1 MSYYIN
7 PNAILDN
14 SIKQSSLPVK
24 VQEKVDLYHIN
35 KQKPPIVGRVISVNS
50 EEGSKYYFA
59 KHEILV
65 KNKNSK
71 TGKTTGFVRLDIP
84 DVSNRMFI
92 IPKKDTPLYRSLIE
106 VLTKIYEIT
115 THTYSPTNEELSIL
129 EQCIQ
134 PITNGNFSYI
144 ETRSPYVKI
153 INGTV
158 VYDKKIHLLN
168 PNNYLQYNYSD
179 SDAPLSFRDLVFDS
193 KVKIYKY
200 RRDNTPSKQLE
211 KICKWS
217 HKSFREHRITTKTR
231 TYKWKYKYRKFQVS
245 SSVFSPT
252 QPGFYKICPIYKGKI
267 IKNNPLY
274 IQYFRGTF
282 HGIGVYDAFYLNKK
296 PKYTIKYIR

>member
-35 KQKPPIVGRVISVNS
+35 KQKPVIVGRAISVNS

-59 KHEILV
+59 KHKILV
-65 KNKNSK
+65 KRKSSE
-71 TGKTTGFVRLDIP
+71 TGQGTGFVVLEMP
-84 DVSNRMFI
+84 AVSNRVFI
-92 IPKKDTPLYRSLIE
+92 IPKKGTPLHNNLIG

-115 THTYSPTNEELSIL
+115 SYNYYPTNEELSIL
-129 EQCIQ
+129 EQCIH
-134 PITNGNFSYI
+134 PITNGNLSYI

-153 INGTV
+153 INDTV

-168 PNNYLQYNYSD
+168 PINYTHFNYFD
-179 SDAPLSFRDLVFDS
+179 SDAPLRFSDLVFDS
-193 KVKIYKY
+193 KVKIYQY
-200 RRDNTPSKQLE
+200 RRDKTSSTQLE
-211 KICKWS
+211 KICRWS
-217 HKSFREHRITTKTR
+217 RKSFREHRITTGTR
-231 TYKWKYKYRKFQVS
+231 TYKWKYKYRKSQVN
-245 SSVFSPT
+245 SVFRLSK
-252 QPGFYKICPIYKGKI
+252 PGFYKICPIYRGKI

-274 IQYFRGTF
+274 IQYFQ
-282 HGIGVYDAFYLNKK
+282 GIFQGNVVYGAFYLNKK

>member
-35 KQKPPIVGRVISVNS
+35 KQKPVIVGRVISVNS

-65 KNKNSK
+65 KSK
-71 TGKTTGFVRLDIP
+71 RSEIGKTTGFVILDSP
-84 DVSNRMFI
+84 DVSNRVFI
-92 IPKKDTPLYRSLIE
+92 IPKKDTPLYKDLIK

-115 THTYSPTNEELSIL
+115 TYKYSPTNEELSIL

-153 INGTV
+153 INDTV

-168 PNNYLQYNYSD
+168 PANYLQFNYSD
-179 SDAPLSFRDLVFDS
+179 SDAPLKFRDLVFDS

-200 RRDNTPSKQLE
+200 RRDKTSSKQLE
-211 KICKWS
+211 KICRWRY
-217 HKSFREHRITTKTR
+217 KSFREHRVTTRTR
-231 TYKWKYKYRKFQVS
+231 TYKWKYKYRKFQVIS
-245 SSVFSPT
+245 NVFGPT

-274 IQYFRGTF
+274 IQYFHETF
-282 HGIGVYDAFYLNKK
+282 QGKGVYDAFYLNKK

>member
-35 KQKPPIVGRVISVNS
+35 KQKPVIVGRAISVNS

-59 KHEILV
+59 EHEILV
-65 KNKNSK
+65 KNKKSD
-71 TGKTTGFVRLDIP
+71 TGQGTGFIRLIMP

-92 IPKKDTPLYRSLIE
+92 IPKKDTPLHNNLIG

-115 THTYSPTNEELSIL
+115 AYAYTPTNEELSVL

-153 INGTV
+153 INDTV

-168 PNNYLQYNYSD
+168 PANYLQYNYSD
-179 SDAPLSFRDLVFDS
+179 SDAPLNFRDLIFDS
-193 KVKIYKY
+193 KVKIYNY
-200 RRDNTPSKQLE
+200 RRDKTSSKQLE
-211 KICKWS
+211 KICRWS
-217 HKSFREHRITTKTR
+217 QKSFREHRITTRTR
-231 TYKWKYKYRKFQVS
+231 TYKWKYKYRKRQVN

-252 QPGFYKICPIYKGKI
+252 QPGFYKICPIYRGKI

-274 IQYFRGTF
+274 IQYFHEAF

>member
-35 KQKPPIVGRVISVNS
+35 KQKPVIVGRAISVNS

-59 KHEILV
+59 NHDILV
-65 KNKNSK
+65 KNKNSE
-71 TGKTTGFVRLDIP
+71 TGIGTGFVRLDMP
-84 DVSNRMFI
+84 SVSNRVFI

-106 VLTKIYEIT
+106 VLTKIYEIK

-153 INGTV
+153 INDTA
-158 VYDKKIHLLN
+158 VYDKKVHLLN
-168 PNNYLQYNYSD
+168 PANYQQYNYSD
-179 SDAPLSFRDLVFDS
+179 SDAPLRFSDLVFDS

-200 RRDNTPSKQLE
+200 RRDKTSSKQLE
-211 KICKWS
+211 KICRWS
-217 HKSFREHRITTKTR
+217 HKSFREHRITTGTR
-231 TYKWKYKYRKFQVS
+231 TYKWKYKYRKFRVNS
-245 SSVFSPT
+245 NVFSPNK
-252 QPGFYKICPIYKGKI
+252 PGFYKICPIYRGKI

-274 IQYFRGTF
+274 IQYFYEAY
-282 HGIGVYDAFYLNKK
+282 HGYAVYGAFYLNKK

>member
-35 KQKPPIVGRVISVNS
+35 KQKPVIVGRAISVNS

-65 KNKNSK
+65 KRKNSE
-71 TGKTTGFVRLDIP
+71 TGQGTGFVRLDSP
-84 DVSNRMFI
+84 DVSGRVFI
-92 IPKKDTPLYRSLIE
+92 IPKKDTPLHQNLIG

-115 THTYSPTNEELSIL
+115 AYTYSPTNEELSIL

-134 PITNGNFSYI
+134 PIINGNLSYI

-153 INGTV
+153 INDTV
-158 VYDKKIHLLN
+158 VYDKKVHLLN
-168 PNNYLQYNYSD
+168 PTNYQQNNYSD
-179 SDAPLSFRDLVFDS
+179 PDAPLNYRDLVFDS

-200 RRDNTPSKQLE
+200 RSDKTSSKQLE
-211 KICKWS
+211 KICRWS
-217 HKSFREHRITTKTR
+217 HKSFREHRITTNTR
-231 TYKWKYKYRKFQVS
+231 KYKWKYKYRKLRVNS
-245 SSVFSPT
+245 NVFGPST
-252 QPGFYKICPIYKGKI
+252 TGFYKICPIYRGKI

-274 IQYFRGTF
+274 IQYFCEKYRG
-282 HGIGVYDAFYLNKK
+282 IDVYCAFYLNKK

>member
-24 VQEKVDLYHIN
+24 IQEKVDLYHIN
-35 KQKPPIVGRVISVNS
+35 KQRPVIVGRAISVNS

-65 KNKNSK
+65 KSKKN
-71 TGKTTGFVRLDIP
+71 GFVRLYTP

-92 IPKKDTPLYRSLIE
+92 IPKKDTPLHKDLIG

-115 THTYSPTNEELSIL
+115 TDAYSPTNEELSIL

-134 PITNGNFSYI
+134 PITNGNLSYI

-153 INGTV
+153 IKDTV

-168 PNNYLQYNYSD
+168 PANYSQYDYSD
-179 SDAPLSFRDLVFDS
+179 SDAPLNFRNLVFDS
-193 KVKIYKY
+193 KVKIYEY
-200 RRDNTPSKQLE
+200 RRDKTSSGQLE
-211 KICKWS
+211 KICRWS
-217 HKSFREHRITTKTR
+217 QKSFREHRITTRTR
-231 TYKWKYKYRKFQVS
+231 TYKWKYKYRKFLVN

-252 QPGFYKICPIYKGKI
+252 RPGFYKICPIYRGKI

-274 IQYFRGTF
+274 IQYFHEAF
-282 HGIGVYDAFYLNKK
+282 QGIGVYDAFYLNKK

>member
-35 KQKPPIVGRVISVNS
+35 KQKPVIVGKTISVSS

-59 KHEILV
+59 NHKILV
-65 KNKNSK
+65 KSK
-71 TGKTTGFVRLDIP
+71 RSEIGKTTGFVILDSP
-84 DVSNRMFI
+84 SVYNRMFI
-92 IPKKDTPLYRSLIE
+92 IPKKDTPLHKDLIK

-115 THTYSPTNEELSIL
+115 AYTYSPTNEELSIL

-134 PITNGNFSYI
+134 PITNGNLSYI

-153 INGTV
+153 IKGTV

-168 PNNYLQYNYSD
+168 PANYLQSNYSD
-179 SDAPLSFRDLVFDS
+179 SDAPLHFHNLAFDS

-200 RRDNTPSKQLE
+200 RRDKTSSKQLE
-211 KICKWS
+211 KICRWS

-231 TYKWKYKYRKFQVS
+231 TYKWKYKYRKVQVN

-274 IQYFRGTF
+274 IQYFCDTF
-282 HGIGVYDAFYLNKK
+282 HGVDVYDAFYLNKK

>member
-35 KQKPPIVGRVISVNS
+35 KQKPVIVGKVISVNS

-65 KNKNSK
+65 KSK
-71 TGKTTGFVRLDIP
+71 RSETGKSTGFVRLDMP

-92 IPKKDTPLYRSLIE
+92 IPKKDTPLHNDLIG

-115 THTYSPTNEELSIL
+115 AYTYSPTNEELSIL

-153 INGTV
+153 INDTV

-168 PNNYLQYNYSD
+168 PTNYPQSNYFD
-179 SDAPLSFRDLVFDS
+179 SDAPLNFRDLVFDS
-193 KVKIYKY
+193 KGKIYEY
-200 RRDNTPSKQLE
+200 RRDKTSSKQRD
-211 KICKWS
+211 KICRWS
-217 HKSFREHRITTKTR
+217 HKSFREHRKTTINR
-231 TYKWKYKYRKFQVS
+231 TYKWKYKYRKFRVN
-245 SSVFSPT
+245 SSVFSPI
-252 QPGFYKICPIYKGKI
+252 QSGFYKICPIYKGKI

-274 IQYFRGTF
+274 IQYFRDTF
-282 HGIGVYDAFYLNKK
+282 HGVDVYDAFYLNKK
-296 PKYTIKYIR
+296 PKYTIKYII

>member
-35 KQKPPIVGRVISVNS
+35 KQKPVIVGRAISINS

-59 KHEILV
+59 EHKILV
-65 KNKNSK
+65 KNKNSE
-71 TGKTTGFVRLDIP
+71 TGIGTGFVILDMP
-84 DVSNRMFI
+84 SVSNRVFI
-92 IPKKDTPLYRSLIE
+92 IPKKDTPLYRDLTG

-115 THTYSPTNEELSIL
+115 SYTYSPTNEELSIL

-153 INGTV
+153 INDTV
-158 VYDKKIHLLN
+158 VYDKKIYLLN
-168 PNNYLQYNYSD
+168 PTNYSQYNYSD
-179 SDAPLSFRDLVFDS
+179 SDAPLNSRNLVFGS

-200 RRDNTPSKQLE
+200 GRDKTSSKQLE
-211 KICKWS
+211 KICRWS
-217 HKSFREHRITTKTR
+217 HKSFREHRITTGIR
-231 TYKWKYKYRKFQVS
+231 TYKWKYKYRKCQVDS
-245 SSVFSPT
+245 REFSPNK
-252 QPGFYKICPIYKGKI
+252 PSFYKICPIYRGKI

-274 IQYFRGTF
+274 IQYFRGIF
-282 HGIGVYDAFYLNKK
+282 QGSVVYGAFYLNKK

>member
-35 KQKPPIVGRVISVNS
+35 KQKPVIVGRAISVNS

-59 KHEILV
+59 NHEILI
-65 KNKNSK
+65 KNKNSE
-71 TGKTTGFVRLDIP
+71 TGIGTGFVGLGMP
-84 DVSNRMFI
+84 DVSNKVFI
-92 IPKKDTPLYRSLIE
+92 IPKKDTPLHKNLIG
-106 VLTKIYEIT
+106 VLTKIYEIKVL
-115 THTYSPTNEELSIL
+115 TYSPTNEELSIL

-134 PITNGNFSYI
+134 PITNGNLSYI

-153 INGTV
+153 INDTV

-168 PNNYLQYNYSD
+168 PANYSQYNYSD
-179 SDAPLSFRDLVFDS
+179 SDAPLRPLNLVFGS

-200 RRDNTPSKQLE
+200 RRDKTSSKQLD
-211 KICKWS
+211 KICRWS
-217 HKSFREHRITTKTR
+217 HKSFREHRITTGTR
-231 TYKWKYKYRKFQVS
+231 TYKLKYKYRKFRVNS
-245 SSVFSPT
+245 NVFSPKK
-252 QPGFYKICPIYKGKI
+252 PGFYKICPIYRGKI

-274 IQYFRGTF
+274 IQYFQ
-282 HGIGVYDAFYLNKK
+282 GIFMGNVVYGAFYLNKK

>member
-35 KQKPPIVGRVISVNS
+35 KQKPVIVGRAISVNS

-59 KHEILV
+59 NHDILV
-65 KNKNSK
+65 KRKNSE
-71 TGKTTGFVRLDIP
+71 TGEGTGFVSLDRL
-84 DVSNRMFI
+84 DVSNRVFI
-92 IPKKDTPLYRSLIE
+92 IPKKDTPLHNDLIK

-115 THTYSPTNEELSIL
+115 ALTYSPTNEERSIL

-153 INGTV
+153 INDTV
-158 VYDKKIHLLN
+158 VYDKKVHLLN
-168 PNNYLQYNYSD
+168 PANYPQHSYSD
-179 SDAPLSFRDLVFDS
+179 SDAPLKFSDLVFDS
-193 KVKIYKY
+193 KVKIYEY
-200 RRDNTPSKQLE
+200 RRDKTSSKQLD
-211 KICKWS
+211 KICRWS
-217 HKSFREHRITTKTR
+217 HKSFREHRITTGTR
-231 TYKWKYKYRKFQVS
+231 TYKWKYKYRKFKVNN
-245 SSVFSPT
+245 SVFRLSK
-252 QPGFYKICPIYKGKI
+252 PGFYKICPIYRGKI

-274 IQYFRGTF
+274 IQYFYESY
-282 HGIGVYDAFYLNKK
+282 HGVAVYEAFYLNKK